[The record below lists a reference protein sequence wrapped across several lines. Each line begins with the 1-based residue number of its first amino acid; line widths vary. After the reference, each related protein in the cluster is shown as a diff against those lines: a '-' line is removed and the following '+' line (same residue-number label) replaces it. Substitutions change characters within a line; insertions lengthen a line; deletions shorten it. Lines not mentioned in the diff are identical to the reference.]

1 MTIYSLTYSFPDL
14 EPVCCSI
21 LTSNCFFLTCI
32 QISHQAGQVVWY
44 SQFFKNFPQF
54 VVIHTVKGFGI
65 VNKAKVDVFLE
76 LSTLLMI
83 RQILVIWSLVPLP
96 FLNPALTSGILQ
108 LMYLLKPG
116 LENFKHY
123 FTSMWDEWNCA
134 VVWHCLSLGLE
145 WKLTFSSLVANA
157 EFSRFGGIVSAA
169 LSQHHLSGFEIA
181 QLEFHHFHH
190 LCS

>member
-1 MTIYSLTYSFPDL
+1 MTIYSLTYSFHDL

-65 VNKAKVDVFLE
+65 ANKAEVDVSLE
-76 LSTLLMI
+76 LSTLLTI
-83 RQILVIWSLVPLP
+83 RRMLAIWSLVTLP
-96 FLNPALTSGILQ
+96 FLNPAWTSGILR

-123 FTSMWDEWNCA
+123 FTSMWDECKCA
-134 VVWHCLSLGLE
+134 VVWAFFGIAFLWDWNENWPFPVLWPMLS
-145 WKLTFSSLVANA
+145 FPHLVA
-157 EFSRFGGIVSAA
+157 
-169 LSQHHLSGFEIA
+169 
-181 QLEFHHFHH
+181 
-190 LCS
+190 